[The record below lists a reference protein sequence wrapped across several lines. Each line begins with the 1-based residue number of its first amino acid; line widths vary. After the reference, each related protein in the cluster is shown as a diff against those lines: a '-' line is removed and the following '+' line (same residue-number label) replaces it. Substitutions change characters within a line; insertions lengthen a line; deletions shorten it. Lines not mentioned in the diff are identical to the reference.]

1 MEYTSSMSDLYKASV
16 VEREFL
22 KYLENDSIKV
32 VSFDI
37 FDTLMFRTVQTHN
50 QVFEEVGKNKLLQ
63 NIFSHPSTF
72 VQYRISAE
80 KKALKQC
87 AYGEEITLDAIYNNF
102 NLNDKLRT
110 KIQQLELNCE
120 NKVLV
125 PNYQLDRWIK
135 LAYDAG
141 KEVVLISDMYLSCNQ
156 IYDIALRK
164 LENYSLISKIFI
176 SSEYNCRKSTG
187 HLYYKVKEQCK
198 LQFKELLHIGD
209 NIQSDIKIAN
219 GLGIN
224 TIYYNMSDE
233 TQLSLRYEHIYIK
246 KPIDDGHHIRKL
258 ASIINP
264 YSDELST
271 FYYNMGAVFF
281 APILWEFSHYLYEL
295 TKKHKLNQLNFLM
308 REGAVFSKYFN
319 MLYPEIETK
328 LIYASRESTF
338 LPSLDESNI
347 DSLNFNLY
355 KEFTLKNF
363 YDSYHLP
370 ITNNTIKKYQD
381 ISCKEA
387 SFIEIENRNL
397 LEIFIE
403 DTNNRKNEV
412 TANINKQKRYF
423 KKYLKDL
430 GIKKQSA
437 IIDSGG
443 GGTVICRIYDILSKT
458 HKPKLG
464 VLLFEHSDGYN
475 NLVGKNVIPF
485 FPTSNKTIDAINKIW
500 RTCHFIEIL
509 LNGPYHTTAS
519 YTQVHNEILP
529 ILSESNCN
537 INTIEQV
544 FNAFTKGVDTF
555 FTIASNYK
563 ITPNTFNYEELA
575 LILGRIIDLPT
586 PEEVNRLG
594 NLEYD
599 EGRGSRK
606 KWHITDDCQIDTAK
620 DIGIEKLHKE
630 FLANTK
636 FQQNKLFWIQGLI
649 SKIDPNYL
657 PSFYKLTYNP
667 NHEIANSIIK
677 NLQPNLTNTFIY
689 GAGEI
694 FLELLPYL
702 VELKINIDGV
712 IDSRAESQSYEVGG
726 YNINSLS
733 KALSGKNDIN
743 IIVANA
749 LSVDEIVSKI
759 LTYTTANNIKIKSL
773 ITYQNT
779 QATM

>member
-1 MEYTSSMSDLYKASV
+1 MACTNGMNDLYETSV
-16 VEREFL
+16 LERQFFQYL
-22 KYLENDSIKV
+22 KDDNIKV

-37 FDTLMFRTVQTHN
+37 FDTLVFRTVQTHN

-72 VQYRISAE
+72 VQYRVSAE
-80 KKALKQC
+80 RKALKQC
-87 AYGEEITLDAIYNNF
+87 AYGEEITLDMIYNNF
-102 NLNDKLRT
+102 NLNGKLKT
-110 KIQQLELNCE
+110 KIQQLELNSE

-135 LAYDAG
+135 LAYEAG

-187 HLYYKVKEQCK
+187 HLYYKVKEQCR
-198 LQFKELLHIGD
+198 LEFNELLHIGD

-224 TIYYNMSDE
+224 TLYYNISNE
-233 TQLSLRYEHIYIK
+233 TLLSLRYEHLYIK
-246 KPIDDGHHIRKL
+246 KPIDNGHHIRKFS
-258 ASIINP
+258 SIINP
-264 YSDELST
+264 YNDELSK
-271 FYYNMGAVFF
+271 FYYNIGALFF
-281 APILWEFSHYLYEL
+281 APVLWEFSHYLYEL
-295 TKKHKLNQLNFLM
+295 TKKHKLTQLNFLM
-308 REGAVFSKYFN
+308 REGVVFRKYFN

-338 LPSLDESNI
+338 LPLLNESNI
-347 DSLNFNLY
+347 SSLNFNLY

-381 ISCKEA
+381 TGCKEA
-387 SFIEIENRNL
+387 SCIEIENSNL
-397 LEIFIE
+397 LQIVIE
-403 DTNNRKNEV
+403 DINNRQDEIQI
-412 TANINKQKRYF
+412 NINKQKTYLT
-423 KKYLKDL
+423 KYLKDL

-443 GGTVICRIYDILSKT
+443 GGTVICRIYDIISNNY
-458 HKPKLG
+458 KPKLG

-485 FPTSNKTIDAINKIW
+485 FPTYHKTIDAINKIW

-519 YTQVHNEILP
+519 YTQVNNEILP

-537 INTIEQV
+537 RDTIEQI
-544 FNAFTKGVDTF
+544 FNAFTKGIDTF
-555 FTIASNYK
+555 FKLASNYK
-563 ITPNTFNYEELA
+563 IKPNTFDYGELA
-575 LILGRIIDLPT
+575 LILGRLIDLPT
-586 PEEVNRLG
+586 PEEVNYLG

-599 EGRGSRK
+599 EGRGSRE
-606 KWHITDDCQIDTAK
+606 KWHITDDCQIQIAK

-636 FQQNKLFWIQGLI
+636 FQQNNLFWIQGLI

-657 PSFYKLTYNP
+657 PSFYKLTYNL
-667 NHEIANSIIK
+667 NHEIVNSIIK
-677 NLQPNLTNTFIY
+677 NLNQNLTNTFIY

-694 FLELLPYL
+694 FFELLPYL
-702 VELKINIDGV
+702 VDLQINIDGV
-712 IDSRAESQSYEVGG
+712 IDSRAETQSYEVEG
-726 YNINSLS
+726 YHVNSLS
-733 KALSGKNDIN
+733 KALSGRNDIN
-743 IIVANA
+743 IIVANV

-759 LTYTTANNIKIKSL
+759 LTYTKANNIKIKSL
-773 ITYQNT
+773 ITYQNMDVT
-779 QATM
+779 V